1 MEEDLLKYFTGIGT
15 PTTETITPHVVELGY
30 IPTGNVLTYYNTLTT
45 KDGAYFIRYGGQ
57 KEESAFENA
66 IEVYSINSI
75 DNEELVYNY
84 NDIKIQ
90 GHRVYIF
97 DLHQDEDGRFYG
109 LGSYKDSNNDAEY
122 YLILF
127 NNFIQEGR
135 LKIRKYYTNTTIGLP
150 SMTVFDQLKQVIK
163 KEGSADYYITAE
175 INSELIIFH
184 YKIDIT
190 LGNTLETTT
199 YTITNYN
206 EQSYE
211 EKLNIIDD
219 NLILYCFLWD
229 YGFGSTTPFYET
241 QKLVI
246 DTKNAFESSY
256 STKTINRKNVRILGG
271 GHEKIDSYLFKVP
284 YWTSNGDNY
293 YFSFDLIDLDGE
305 IKTYSYPR
313 TFTYTEIQT
322 GTALFTTNYCLFTL
336 WLDNESTTFK
346 FKYNPEV
353 ANDYIV
359 IQGTADFDPYF
370 CRELN
375 QFDLTILVGIWG
387 NTGSQTLRYLKMN
400 YSEGYTTDEAYYNK
414 NFLIPQYLNLYTDPE
429 DETTLVFSRDISNRF
444 LSGNQLSTVY
454 NVPNYLL
461 NNFDITNEK
470 VFGQT
475 TMVIENNLTQIR
487 KNRFESLYLSYLYS
501 IYVIDNTNEDNLTNM
516 EGSNRIADSVWNTLD
531 YMQSPCNKVRVT
543 YEDESQ
549 EIKNLEIGDLSNNSY
564 TYTYQVTGNV
574 KKIEY
579 LSQDEQTV
587 YATFRTDLTGTN
599 VIHQTITVE
608 EG

>member
-1 MEEDLLKYFTGIGT
+1 
-15 PTTETITPHVVELGY
+15 
-30 IPTGNVLTYYNTLTT
+30 
-45 KDGAYFIRYGGQ
+45 
-57 KEESAFENA
+57 
-66 IEVYSINSI
+66 
-75 DNEELVYNY
+75 
-84 NDIKIQ
+84 
-90 GHRVYIF
+90 
-97 DLHQDEDGRFYG
+97 
-109 LGSYKDSNNDAEY
+109 
-122 YLILF
+122 
-127 NNFIQEGR
+127 
-135 LKIRKYYTNTTIGLP
+135 
-150 SMTVFDQLKQVIK
+150 
-163 KEGSADYYITAE
+163 
-175 INSELIIFH
+175 
-184 YKIDIT
+184 
-190 LGNTLETTT
+190 
-199 YTITNYN
+199 
-206 EQSYE
+206 
-211 EKLNIIDD
+211 
-219 NLILYCFLWD
+219 
-229 YGFGSTTPFYET
+229 
-241 QKLVI
+241 
-246 DTKNAFESSY
+246 
-256 STKTINRKNVRILGG
+256 
-271 GHEKIDSYLFKVP
+271 
-284 YWTSNGDNY
+284 
-293 YFSFDLIDLDGE
+293 
-305 IKTYSYPR
+305 
-313 TFTYTEIQT
+313 
-322 GTALFTTNYCLFTL
+322 
-336 WLDNESTTFK
+336 
-346 FKYNPEV
+346 
-353 ANDYIV
+353 
-359 IQGTADFDPYF
+359 
-370 CRELN
+370 
-375 QFDLTILVGIWG
+375 
-387 NTGSQTLRYLKMN
+387 MN